1 MFGKNTKTYSRN
13 CGGGGG
19 SQGEDGERGYDG
31 NSSLWKAK
39 IYEPGEEL
47 KNGEFYFNQLNL
59 TKWEDGNSV
68 IFSSIDKNK
77 NNLTSWF
84 LYLDFGDIL
93 TIRNEDNHNDVAHFR
108 IDEEPNVLQNGN
120 IEIKLVFINKGLTEF
135 LKKNKLYYVGYVKTG
150 PTKKSYNFGV
160 NILPVQE
167 SQTGQNENEVV
178 LKMSGISFGN
188 AMSYMDDIKMKWNY
202 DDVIGWIYNGQGGLA
217 TSNFN
222 NNTSVVTSGN
232 LTQPLSSITYN
243 KIYQIEY
250 DPQNTAVGETLTFEV
265 LNGGTIY
272 SGGRED
278 LPQQIKSKIDYIS
291 ATKCKLTNVNRCS
304 SASCLQ
310 QSNNHL
316 IVNI

>member
-1 MFGKNTKTYSRN
+1 M
-13 CGGGGG
+13 
-19 SQGEDGERGYDG
+19 
-31 NSSLWKAK
+31 
-39 IYEPGEEL
+39 
-47 KNGEFYFNQLNL
+47 
-59 TKWEDGNSV
+59 
-68 IFSSIDKNK
+68 IF
-77 NNLTSWF
+77 
-84 LYLDFGDIL
+84 L

-167 SQTGQNENEVV
+167 SQTGPNENEVV

-222 NNTSVVTSGN
+222 NNTSKEKLVRSFI
-232 LTQPLSSITYN
+232 IT
-243 KIYQIEY
+243 
-250 DPQNTAVGETLTFEV
+250 NTRLF
-265 LNGGTIY
+265 N
-272 SGGRED
+272 
-278 LPQQIKSKIDYIS
+278 
-291 ATKCKLTNVNRCS
+291 
-304 SASCLQ
+304 
-310 QSNNHL
+310 
-316 IVNI
+316 